1 LIVPLCL
8 CSSNLR
14 RKTLPAPQGLALP
27 PQRSPGRIWNFKR
40 HAYSACSGDLRA
52 REAVELFV
60 FRVVREI
67 GALTTSMGGIDGL
80 VFTAGIGEYA
90 SEIRSRVC
98 ARCER
103 FRFLQVRAALV
114 IANLRLYF
122 LSNTANIGPSD
133 KRLPWRLSDGAYK
146 LGALPPSR
154 NRALGQF
161 SPSRNRRAKA
171 SNDTSP

>member
-1 LIVPLCL
+1 VAMKVLKP
-8 CSSNLR
+8 
-14 RKTLPAPQGLALP
+14 TEGT
-27 PQRSPGRIWNFKR
+27 
-40 HAYSACSGDLRA
+40 
-52 REAVELFV
+52 
-60 FRVVREI
+60 FRVRPVAR
-67 GALTTSMGGIDGL
+67 SH
-80 VFTAGIGEYA
+80 TAGIA
-90 SEIRSRVC
+90 QTI
-98 ARCER
+98 APNCEPYR
-103 FRFLQVRAALV
+103 RHRNRLGFACALV